1 MVSGNNVT
9 ETNCLFLQNYDLR
22 NKLVKVNPTNEDE
35 YTSKN
40 DSAVKNTFE
49 YNFHAMSNQKDAEEK
64 MLTHVGMAKEM
75 VLLRKTAYPM
85 ICPYSRQKWSFVFTD
100 MKDRKKGCDKE
111 NFCFIRENKV
121 INRPGVA
128 GAVL

>member
-1 MVSGNNVT
+1 MVPTSDPIAAQR
-9 ETNCLFLQNYDLR
+9 FPYPA
-22 NKLVKVNPTNEDE
+22 KVNPINEDE

-40 DSAVKNTFE
+40 DSVKNTFE

-85 ICPYSRQKWSFVFTD
+85 ICPSSRQK
-100 MKDRKKGCDKE
+100 
-111 NFCFIRENKV
+111 
-121 INRPGVA
+121 
-128 GAVL
+128 